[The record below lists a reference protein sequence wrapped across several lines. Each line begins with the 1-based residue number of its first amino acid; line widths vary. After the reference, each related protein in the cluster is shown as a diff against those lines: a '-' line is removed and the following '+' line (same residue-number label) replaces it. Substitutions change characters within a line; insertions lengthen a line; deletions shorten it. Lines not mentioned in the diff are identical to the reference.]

1 MHIASFR
8 TSITFA
14 LALLLG
20 LSNLQVQ
27 GSDAIDRG
35 WQTAISPVTLNLRNK
50 LADAPY
56 KVTFIVTAIG
66 QNAEWSHTTESEPNA
81 WQRPQFP
88 KDFEGPSVDH
98 RQAQAYTWHARV
110 QGDEGKHLL
119 GGSFTYPNGD
129 FNQQDGALSPQ
140 NEGQLIAEFD
150 GLFAERY
157 KISMLVEPEQQQGGD
172 YISCAAYIR
181 IIDTQTGGSASLL
194 SYQFSL
200 PIDLMR
206 PFVEIVTEPDYA
218 VLVRPGVHRLRL
230 RSADYSH
237 SLSTEGDQILSFS
250 RGFAF
255 ADLDHD
261 GEQEMLV
268 ACFMGGQR
276 MRTAYLVYELG
287 LTSSWSRFILEP
299 IDDPALRDLDSASTI
314 NLAAQTLSNHSSG
327 SAYDSLTH
335 SYKLLPLKS
344 DKPGS
349 SFAERQRYHLTD
361 VTGATTS
368 DVHFG
373 NYRQV
378 ERHYRYSPSP
388 EGTWQQQVI
397 SIHEQVHPFGYE

>member
-8 TSITFA
+8 TSITVA
-14 LALLLG
+14 LAFLLG

-56 KVTFIVTAIG
+56 TVTFIVTAIG
-66 QNAEWSHTTESEPNA
+66 QDAEWLHTTESEPNA

-129 FNQQDGALSPQ
+129 FNHQDGALSAH
-140 NEGQLIAEFD
+140 NKGQLIAEFD
-150 GLFAERY
+150 DIFAERY
-157 KISMLVEPEQQQGGD
+157 KISMLIEPEQQQGGD
-172 YISCAAYIR
+172 YITCIAYIH
-181 IIDTQTGGSASLL
+181 IIDTHSGGSGSLL
-194 SYQFSL
+194 SYPFSL
-200 PIDLMR
+200 PIGLLR

-218 VLVRPGVHRLRL
+218 VLIRPGLHRLRL
-230 RSADYSH
+230 HAADYSH
-237 SLSTEGDQILSFS
+237 SIPAEGDQTLNFS

-276 MRTAYLVYELG
+276 MRTAYSVYEMNLE
-287 LTSSWSRFILEP
+287 SSWCRYILEP

-327 SAYDSLTH
+327 SAYDSMTH

-368 DVHFG
+368 DVPLG
-373 NYRQV
+373 SYREI
-378 ERHYRYSPSP
+378 ERHYGYTPSA

-397 SIHEQVHPFGYE
+397 SIHEQVHTVE

>member
-1 MHIASFR
+1 MV
-8 TSITFA
+8 A
-14 LALLLG
+14 LVCLLG

-35 WQTAISPVTLNLRNK
+35 WQTAVSPVTLNLRNK

-56 KVTFIVTAIG
+56 TVTFIVTSVG
-66 QNAEWSHTTESEPNA
+66 QDAEWSYTTESEPNA

-88 KDFEGPSVDH
+88 KDFEGPRVDH

-119 GGSFTYPNGD
+119 GGSFTYPNGG
-129 FNQQDGALSPQ
+129 FSHQNSILSPQ

-150 GLFAERY
+150 GLFDKRY
-157 KISMLVEPEQQQGGD
+157 RISMLVEPEQQQGGD

-194 SYQFSL
+194 SNQFSL
-200 PIDLMR
+200 PIDLLR

-218 VLVRPGVHRLRL
+218 ALVRPGLHCLRL
-230 RSADYSH
+230 RAADYSH

-261 GEQEMLV
+261 GEKEMLV

-276 MRTAYLVYELG
+276 MRTAYSVYELG

-314 NLAAQTLSNHSSG
+314 NLAAQTLSNHHSG
-327 SAYDSLTH
+327 SAYHSLRH
-335 SYKLLPLKS
+335 SYTLLPLKS

-349 SFAERQRYHLTD
+349 SFDERQRYHLTD

-368 DVHFG
+368 G
-373 NYRQV
+373 LPIGQYRQV
-378 ERHYRYSPSP
+378 ERQYRYIPSP
-388 EGTWQQQVI
+388 EGNWQRQVI
-397 SIHEQVHPFGYE
+397 SIHEQVLLIE

>member
-1 MHIASFR
+1 MHIASLR
-8 TSITFA
+8 TSITVS

-20 LSNLQVQ
+20 LSSLQVH

-81 WQRPQFP
+81 WQRPHFP
-88 KDFEGPSVDH
+88 KDFEGPDVDH

-129 FNQQDGALSPQ
+129 FNQQGGALSPQ

-150 GLFAERY
+150 GLFDKRY

-250 RGFAF
+250 CGFAF

-335 SYKLLPLKS
+335 RYKLLPLKS
-344 DKPGS
+344 DKPVS

-361 VTGATTS
+361 VTGATTV
-368 DVHFG
+368 DVPSGH
-373 NYRQV
+373 YR
-378 ERHYRYSPSP
+378 EIDRHYRYTPSP

-397 SIHEQVHPFGYE
+397 SIHEQVHTVE

>member
-1 MHIASFR
+1 MMHIASLR
-8 TSITFA
+8 TSITVS

-20 LSNLQVQ
+20 LSSLQVH

-81 WQRPQFP
+81 WQRPHFP
-88 KDFEGPSVDH
+88 KDFEGPDVDH

-129 FNQQDGALSPQ
+129 FNQQGGALSPQ

-150 GLFAERY
+150 GLFDKRY

-250 RGFAF
+250 CGFAF

-335 SYKLLPLKS
+335 RYKLLPLKS
-344 DKPGS
+344 DKPVS

-361 VTGATTS
+361 VTGATTV
-368 DVHFG
+368 DVPSGH
-373 NYRQV
+373 YR
-378 ERHYRYSPSP
+378 EIDRHYRYTPSP

-397 SIHEQVHPFGYE
+397 SIHEQVHTVE